1 MDFDDEDSVKSYDDL
16 HKIIE
21 EADNI
26 VLNLLPPK
34 SKAKYMGVYEKF
46 VQWRT
51 EKNIAPE
58 DMREEVMLVY
68 LNKLSQEDKLKPPTV
83 WSRFSM
89 LKSTLL
95 SCENINVKPWVKV
108 IALMKKLARGYC
120 PKKAMVFTAEDITN
134 FCSQA
139 PDDSYL
145 VEKVGLTL
153 LYIQNI
159 TEINHL
165 N

>member
-1 MDFDDEDSVKSYDDL
+1 MDFGDEDSADNYEEL
-16 HKIIE
+16 QKIID

-46 VQWRT
+46 VQWRG
-51 EKNIAPE
+51 EINIAPQ

-68 LNKLSQEDKLKPPTV
+68 LNKLFQEDKLKPPTV
-83 WSRFSM
+83 WSRYSM

-95 SCENINVKPWVKV
+95 GCENINIKHWEKV
-108 IALMKKLARGYC
+108 SSFMKKQARGYC
-120 PKKAMVFTAEDITN
+120 PKKASIFTADDIAK

-139 PDDSYL
+139 PDNTYL
-145 VEKVGLTL
+145 VEKVTIG
-153 LYIQNI
+153 
-159 TEINHL
+159 
-165 N
+165 